1 MRKYFQVL
9 AFLIIGVQSFSQ
21 DLTNASVISML
32 KKGLSESIVK
42 AKIKQSVCNFD
53 LSTEALISLKEN
65 KVSEGVIMAMIEK
78 SDQQNSSSPQNQT
91 STTKN
96 LNVTY
101 NASLQ
106 TQTNKKRADPDKV
119 LNPKYQE
126 EVNRVLP
133 NLYESGIF
141 IYDSK
146 EQLYQ
151 KLDATVITA
160 NKAGG
165 FGQALAAGLTYG
177 LANSKMEA
185 SIYGK
190 KANLQ
195 LENVNPVFYF
205 YFDYQKSSLNNSNN
219 SPDVNSENYFGAI
232 AGFAAKVGNPDNAT
246 ALSPNDF
253 KLIDLKEEKNKRTFI
268 SGKSNLYS
276 TRGGLNA
283 KQMEVF
289 KYEKLTPTLF
299 KVYFVEPLVPGEY
312 CFYYAGNS
320 SMQSSGFN
328 FYQVNDMKVF
338 DFGVQVSPK
347 NK

>member
-1 MRKYFQVL
+1 MKKICFV
-9 AFLIIGVQSFSQ
+9 AVVILISLNSFSQ

-146 EQLYQ
+146 E
-151 KLDATVITA
+151 KH
-160 NKAGG
+160 
-165 FGQALAAGLTYG
+165 
-177 LANSKMEA
+177 
-185 SIYGK
+185 
-190 KANLQ
+190 
-195 LENVNPVFYF
+195 
-205 YFDYQKSSLNNSNN
+205 
-219 SPDVNSENYFGAI
+219 
-232 AGFAAKVGNPDNAT
+232 
-246 ALSPNDF
+246 
-253 KLIDLKEEKNKRTFI
+253 
-268 SGKSNLYS
+268 
-276 TRGGLNA
+276 
-283 KQMEVF
+283 VF
-289 KYEKLTPTLF
+289 KIY
-299 KVYFVEPLVPGEY
+299 
-312 CFYYAGNS
+312 
-320 SMQSSGFN
+320 
-328 FYQVNDMKVF
+328 
-338 DFGVQVSPK
+338 
-347 NK
+347 